1 MNEER
6 KAYTI
11 IGRVEIGT
19 DEYRDLIE
27 AVQEAKAEESHQ
39 RGRWLDEYNRADEL
53 EKKVKELEPFK
64 NFVTE
69 KNLISDFKLWRIEG
83 DGDKE

>member
-27 AVQEAKAEESHQ
+27 AVQEAKAEENHQ
-39 RGRWLDEYNRADEL
+39 RDRWCKEYDRANEL
-53 EKKVKELEPFK
+53 EKKVKELAPFK
-64 NFVTE
+64 DFVTE
-69 KNLISDFKLWRIEG
+69 KNLMSDFKLWRIER
-83 DGDKE
+83 DGDK